1 MIEKIKSA
9 LIIAP
14 HPDDE
19 TLGVGG
25 TIAKMVKKGIK
36 VNVLI
41 VSGHL
46 PPLYSNKEFE
56 ITKKECLKSLRI
68 LGVKNIFFLKIP
80 ATKIH
85 EIPVSELNGKIKKIF
100 DQIKPEIVFIPFPD
114 RHIDHKTVFK
124 SAMVCSRPS
133 KTNRIKILLTYETL
147 SETHWNA
154 EGIEANFIPNYF
166 VNIEKEIRIKIKAI
180 KCYKSQIKNQ
190 ARSIRAVQSLSE
202 FRGSQNFFKNAEAF
216 KLVRLIS

>member
-68 LGVKNIFFLKIP
+68 LGVKNIFFF
-80 ATKIH
+80 
-85 EIPVSELNGKIKKIF
+85 ENSSN
-100 DQIKPEIVFIPFPD
+100 
-114 RHIDHKTVFK
+114 
-124 SAMVCSRPS
+124 
-133 KTNRIKILLTYETL
+133 
-147 SETHWNA
+147 
-154 EGIEANFIPNYF
+154 
-166 VNIEKEIRIKIKAI
+166 
-180 KCYKSQIKNQ
+180 KN
-190 ARSIRAVQSLSE
+190 S
-202 FRGSQNFFKNAEAF
+202 
-216 KLVRLIS
+216 